1 MTIELKTGKK
11 GELHISSEDDRLLHC
26 RSFGT
31 GAYVLS
37 GCAVTMTS
45 VNKAHIAEGELM
57 VQGGYVRITG
67 GGEDVAIA
75 NGVAGQK
82 RNTIIALTYTRD
94 SNGIE
99 AMSFAAVDGTSTA
112 GTPSDPTV
120 TTNDINAGA
129 SSSMWKFARI
139 RLDGLTVGTPQV
151 LFTTKAAALL
161 DQISSLSSQVASL
174 QDSVS
179 QINQYPGGMSG
190 NVIDQSWHV
199 LPLGGNRVVLVFEAS
214 PWYTALAKKEYYYEA
229 ALPIEVKKVLF
240 SCAESTQWRC
250 DRTRVTFNEGDT
262 TVMKIAV
269 NIDRDASGGTAAEPF
284 YITIKAMIIAAI

>member
-45 VNKAHIAEGELM
+45 ANKAHIAEGELM

-99 AMSFAAVDGTSTA
+99 AMSFAAVDGSSIA
-112 GTPSDPTV
+112 GTPSDPIV

-139 RLDGLTVGTPQV
+139 QLDGLTVGTPQI
-151 LFTTKAAALL
+151 LFATKAAALL

-179 QINQYPGGMSG
+179 QTKTFYFSSPCMTTRGDSKAPVQLNVCGNFCALYINA
-190 NVIDQSWHV
+190 ITT
-199 LPLGGNRVVLVFEAS
+199 RTITEFTELVDS
-214 PWYTALAKKEYYYEA
+214 DGLAKIGEY
-229 ALPIEVKKVLF
+229 LPVEFDSEQQRNIKGENKPVGCRLCGGSDPHLWLIKDTNL
-240 SCAESTQWRC
+240 
-250 DRTRVTFNEGDT
+250 GDGSEMRFVFT
-262 TVMKIAV
+262 WV
-269 NIDRDASGGTAAEPF
+269 R
-284 YITIKAMIIAAI
+284 

>member
-45 VNKAHIAEGELM
+45 ANKAHIAEGELM

-139 RLDGLTVGTPQV
+139 QLDGLTVGTPQV

-179 QINQYPGGMSG
+179 PVQLSFTKHVSIGGGSISAVRSG
-190 NVIDQSWHV
+190 NV
-199 LPLGGNRVVLVFEAS
+199 VVLSFFCS
-214 PWYTALAKKEYYYEA
+214 MSG
-229 ALPIEVKKVLF
+229 LPANGNTVKLF
-240 SCAESTQWRC
+240 SGLPEALS
-250 DRTRVTFNEGDT
+250 
-262 TVMKIAV
+262 
-269 NIDRDASGGTAAEPF
+269 
-284 YITIKAMIIAAI
+284 ITKGFIAAQYANFVANFWIDTEGAVYVTNKSDCNDAYWVVGSLVYIAAK

>member
-31 GAYVLS
+31 DAYVLS
-37 GCAVTMTS
+37 GCAVTMMS
-45 VNKAHIAEGELM
+45 ANKAHIAEGELM

-67 GGEDVAIA
+67 GGEDVDIA

-112 GTPSDPTV
+112 GTPSDPIV

-139 RLDGLTVGTPQV
+139 QLDGLTVGTPQV

-179 QINQYPGGMSG
+179 PASFVASTMNISSQDKIYGVKTSGIVSLWVNDPMTLSKEIPAWSSMQIATIPDGFRPAQRLRGVLVSDSAVGAVVFDTDGSVIATARNSKLSG
-190 NVIDQSWHV
+190 NIV
-199 LPLGGNRVVLVFEAS
+199 LSAS
-214 PWYTALAKKEYYYEA
+214 YL
-229 ALPIEVKKVLF
+229 
-240 SCAESTQWRC
+240 CA
-250 DRTRVTFNEGDT
+250 
-262 TVMKIAV
+262 
-269 NIDRDASGGTAAEPF
+269 
-284 YITIKAMIIAAI
+284 